1 MFEKLLTMLLDKV
14 SGTKMGVVF
23 ALVFFVIA
31 ILLCIFGFYKTLFII
46 IFTII
51 GFFVGAFLFN
61 DKSRFKEI
69 LDRILPP
76 GRVR

>member
-1 MFEKLLTMLLDKV
+1 MFEKLLSFVLEKITD
-14 SGTKMGVVF
+14 TKPGIITSF
-23 ALVFFVIA
+23 IFFLVA

-46 IFTII
+46 FFTIV

-61 DKSRFKEI
+61 DGSRFKDF

-76 GRVR
+76 GRMR